1 MLPRYMRPRLVAILA
16 AAFLASWIAQGLTFA
31 ILRETSSLAAAPQLI
46 ERELPIGRHDRITV
60 YLTPV
65 QNLMMLAAQG
75 AHILLGLTT
84 VTTFLAVCFTYQEPK
99 ARGEKTLKPPN
110 LDSRPGPEETPR
122 P

>member
-1 MLPRYMRPRLVAILA
+1 MVAILA

-31 ILRETSSLAAAPQLI
+31 ILRENSSLAAASDLI

-65 QNLMMLAAQG
+65 QNLIMLTAQG

-84 VTTFLAVCFTYQEPK
+84 VTTLLAVCFTYQEPK
-99 ARGEKTLKPPN
+99 SRAEKTIKPLS
-110 LDSRPGPEETPR
+110 LDSRHGPEETPR